1 MEDIAPTQKR
11 SAMSALMAGAGGKR
25 AARPFRPKPSG
36 LKKTNGRPMR
46 WDGYAEQGQGK
57 WVDDLR
63 DEGTFQGRTGKHLV
77 FFYKS
82 VPMKYGHSL
91 DLGDFGVAKSWVII
105 GEAA

>member
-1 MEDIAPTQKR
+1 MNQAKLQKAAEDAKKKKKMVKKKAPDR
-11 SAMSALMAGAGGKR
+11 
-25 AARPFRPKPSG
+25 
-36 LKKTNGRPMR
+36 
-46 WDGYAEQGQGK
+46 GYAH
-57 WVDDLR
+57 W

-91 DLGDFGVAKSWVII
+91 DFEEFGVAKSWVII